1 MNAKQ
6 CGATSYMKGGL
17 ALGVKPLSEALP
29 EPRRSQGLTTMD
41 HRKGLAK
48 GSTPTSSTKRHSDL
62 KRLLK
67 ASG

>member
-29 EPRRSQGLTTMD
+29 EPRRSQDLTKTN
-41 HRKGLAK
+41 HRKYPYK
-48 GSTPTSSTKRHSDL
+48 GSNTNVIDEAT
-62 KRLLK
+62 
-67 ASG
+67 